1 MPCPDLSENDAK
13 GSRRREGWEMSPTLV
28 GKSAISR
35 ARRLRRD
42 MTAGEKR
49 LWVELRSFRSL
60 YGYHLRKQVPIG
72 PYIADFACHGA
83 KLIIELDGEHHQHAE
98 RSFRDQIRDEWFAKA
113 GYRVLRF
120 STGELASS
128 FEGCL
133 EKILMALNESRTA
146 V

>member
-1 MPCPDLSENDAK
+1 
-13 GSRRREGWEMSPTLV
+13 MSPTVV

-42 MTAGEKR
+42 MTAGETR
-49 LWVELRSFRSL
+49 LWAALRGFRSL

-98 RSFRDQIRDEWFAKA
+98 RSFKDQIRDEWFAEA
-113 GYRVLRF
+113 GYRVLRLP
-120 STGELASS
+120 TGELVSS

-133 EKILMALNESRTA
+133 EQVLSALNESRTA